1 MAPTFAGEARAD
13 SENDQDACPNDVMPV
28 TLPQL
33 LELFAAYFLIDFL
46 EDVGHGCFQSEFSG
60 EIVGESRSASRQTAP
75 VFRPPAISTKIERL
89 MEAHNH

>member
-1 MAPTFAGEARAD
+1 
-13 SENDQDACPNDVMPV
+13 MPV